1 MLFAENKGKIDI
13 HFYPISYL
21 FEYKPMAIKGDFLQP
36 YNIIHIFT
44 AF

>member
-21 FEYKPMAIKGDFLQP
+21 FEYKLMAIKGNFL
-36 YNIIHIFT
+36 
-44 AF
+44 